1 MSASHSNLRKE
12 NTMKL
17 QSTLENA
24 LYSHARNMLP
34 KLRKSYGTECHA
46 WILQECKDILTLAEN
61 YDIQN
66 GTEFSMLSNEIKKV
80 DAKKDSS
87 GFVASA

>member
-1 MSASHSNLRKE
+1 
-12 NTMKL
+12 MKL

-46 WILQECKDILTLAEN
+46 WILQECKNIYALAEMH
-61 YDIQN
+61 DIQN
-66 GTEFSMLSNEIKKV
+66 GTEFSMLSDEIKKNE
-80 DAKKDSS
+80 AK
-87 GFVASA
+87 